1 MPRANLLILI
11 MTLLASF
18 PATAQPIESEPLPA
32 PYTMQGE
39 TDPMATGSAPATPA
53 PDIQKN
59 INRGE
64 AIIAPPP
71 PGADDYTAGIPD
83 ASETP
88 ADSTVATPQPA
99 QDNVVPN
106 YPNNAVSGVPPQ
118 DTSKFEKMTFCT
130 LKITFAA
137 ADAKTNEKIKTYL
150 DSNADKF
157 TYKHA
162 PEGKKEQAYCLDI
175 TEHNN
180 RAKTYTALK
189 KIIQNSDGKTSATLT
204 GKGFAPV
211 RR

>member
-1 MPRANLLILI
+1 MTRPHLL
-11 MTLLASF
+11 LLSMALLVSSS
-18 PATAQPIESEPLPA
+18 ALAQPIESEPLPA

-39 TDPMATGSAPATPA
+39 SDPMATGSAPATPV
-53 PDIQKN
+53 PDIEKN

-83 ASETP
+83 AAETP
-88 ADSTVATPQPA
+88 TDSGSMPSQQA

-106 YPNNAVSGVPPQ
+106 YPNNPVSGVPIQ

-130 LKITFAA
+130 MKVTLAA
-137 ADAKTNEKIKTYL
+137 SDTKTDEKIKTYL
-150 DSNADKF
+150 DANSDKF

-162 PEGKKEQAYCLDI
+162 PEDKKGHAYCLDI
-175 TEHNN
+175 PEHSN
-180 RAKTYTALK
+180 RAKTYKDLK
-189 KIIQNSDGKTSATLT
+189 KIIQNGDGKSSATLT

-211 RR
+211 KR